1 MTIREVQ
8 TSISGGESQHIE
20 FKKKVAH
27 PEKIVREVVAFANSD
42 GGELY
47 IGVDDDGKISGLKFA
62 EEEKFALESAIRR
75 YCRPR
80 IAFNSEIIK
89 ITEKKSLI
97 RYQISESDK
106 KPHYVI
112 ENSKGKAYVRVDDRS
127 VQASKEIREILRRS
141 RSGKNVKFHFGDKEK
156 LLMQYLL
163 EYDAITIKKFS
174 LIAGISQY
182 MASRTLILLVLANVL
197 KVIPRELEDWYL
209 LRNQE

>member
-8 TSISGGESQHIE
+8 TSIRGGESQHIE

-27 PEKIVREVVAFANSD
+27 PEKIVREIVAFANSK

-47 IGVDDDGKISGLKFA
+47 IGVDDDGNISGLKFA
-62 EEEKFALESAIRR
+62 DEEKFALERAICR

-80 IAFNSEIIK
+80 ILFTSEIIK

-97 RYQISESDK
+97 RYKISESDT

-112 ENSKGKAYVRVDDRS
+112 ENNKGKAYVRVNDRS

-141 RSGKNVKFHFGDKEK
+141 RSDKNVKFHFGDKEK
-156 LLMQYLL
+156 LLMQYLQ
-163 EYDAITIKKFS
+163 ENDAITIKKFS
-174 LIAGISQY
+174 LIAGISHY

-197 KVIPRELEDWYL
+197 KVVPREIEDWYL
-209 LRNQE
+209 LRK